1 MRQSVIVQFHPD
13 RPLELPLHADEAAMP
28 NEDARRWLDEQF
40 VANEC
45 EPLRA
50 SGKVLTADKVLAL
63 AQAAGEDRKFK
74 ALFALADDAPMR
86 RPPRSEVTRVLRRF
100 GCSGPRPGTT
110 RGSWAGTRWPRP

>member
-63 AQAAGEDRKFK
+63 AQAAGEDSEDLYEQVWRE
-74 ALFALADDAPMR
+74 PMLR
-86 RPPRSEVTRVLRRF
+86 VAERHGVSSSLMARSEERL
-100 GCSGPRPGTT
+100 
-110 RGSWAGTRWPRP
+110 